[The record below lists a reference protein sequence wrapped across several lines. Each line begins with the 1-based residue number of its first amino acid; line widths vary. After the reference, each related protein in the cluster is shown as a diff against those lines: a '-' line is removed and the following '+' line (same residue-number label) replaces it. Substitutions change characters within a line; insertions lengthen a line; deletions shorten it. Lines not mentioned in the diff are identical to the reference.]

1 MRVRTFAALMV
12 ALLLASPAAAQELRG
27 SIEGV
32 VRDTSG
38 AVLPGVTVEAKTA
51 GGAVLTTVTDDTGMF
66 RFPAVSPG
74 TYAVTANL
82 QGFQARTVNDVIVGL
97 GQIKKVD
104 FALPLQGVTETVT
117 ITAESPLVDVRQSA
131 RQTNIRAEQVELLPK
146 GRDFTTL
153 VTQAPGANSEAKLG
167 GLSID
172 GASAGENRYIIDGIE
187 TTNIQSGTSG
197 KNLIAEFIGEIQV
210 KSSGYTAEFGG
221 ATGGVINV
229 LTKSGTNDF
238 HGSALF
244 NWEGDQ
250 LSGGAVPAAG
260 TTDVT
265 IATGIRSLRLNPSD
279 ATVAEYISYPEDK
292 INRIEPGFSLG
303 GPIVANRAWFY
314 GAYLPAIT
322 TTERTV
328 NASTADN
335 PVGEAN
341 ANKRTSQVQYATA
354 NVTSQM
360 SDSVRARV
368 AFNNS
373 WSRNKGLLPSLQATD
388 PAGSDYGKTSTFPN
402 WSVSGNVDWVVSP
415 RLFLGL
421 RGGYYLSDQYDTDVT
436 EVPRYNWTTT
446 NNIGLLDVPASLQ
459 RGTNF
464 SVVLSNL
471 KVEEDKQ
478 TRLYF
483 QADGTVYGNFA
494 GNHQI
499 KFGLQA
505 DRLGNAVDSGESRP
519 RVTIRWNTRLSG
531 NPASCSGVVTASG
544 ICRGTYGYYSVR
556 SQEVDPR
563 RGFITFGDVNMNV
576 VGLFVQD
583 AWAVNNKLTINA
595 GIRTERENVPYYAP
609 GADVDGII
617 LPENG
622 IEFRFADKI
631 APRLGFAY
639 DVRGDGRT
647 KVFGNWGI
655 FYDIFKL
662 ELPRGSFGGDKWL
675 EYYYTLDTF
684 DWPNL
689 VTAASCPP
697 ACPGQL
703 MRTTDFRHISVGSS
717 AIEPDLKPMKQQE
730 ASAGVEHQLND
741 RMALSV
747 RYVHKQIDRAIED
760 TQTAT
765 LDASGTEIYIIANP
779 GEGLAEPAFRAAD
792 GSVLATVPKPVR
804 DYDSVE
810 FAFEKRFAN
819 NWYLRSS
826 YLWSRLWGNYSG
838 LSQSDENGRTSPNVG
853 RLYDYPL
860 MMFMDGGEAVYGRL
874 PTDRPHQFKTQF
886 IYQFPVGTA
895 IGLNQY
901 VASGLPVSREIGV
914 YPGNNLPVQYLGRMS
929 DGRTPTFSQTD
940 LLLQHEFRIAGNR
953 GLQLSLNIL
962 NLFNQDTAIARFST
976 FHRVNGPTPLVRPDG
991 TFDPVNGSE
1000 EPFYRGQVSLAQMIA
1015 DPAQNVEQDPRF
1027 LRDSAFQ
1034 VPIQARIG
1042 VRFTF

>member
-12 ALLLASPAAAQELRG
+12 AVLLASPLAAQEIRG

-32 VRDTSG
+32 VKDTSG
-38 AVLPGVTVEAKTA
+38 AVLPGATVEAKSTT
-51 GGAVLTTVTDDTGMF
+51 GAVLSTTSDTTGTF
-66 RFPAVSPG
+66 RFPAVAPG
-74 TYAVTANL
+74 TYSVSATL
-82 QGFQARTVNDVIVGL
+82 QGFQARTVEDVIIGL

-104 FALPLQGVTETVT
+104 FSLPVQGVTEAVQV
-117 ITAESPLVDVRQSA
+117 TAESPLVDVRQSA

-153 VTQAPGANSEAKLG
+153 VTQAPGANQEAKLG

-172 GASAGENRYIIDGIE
+172 GASASENRYIIDGIE
-187 TTNIQSGTSG
+187 TTNIQTGTSG
-197 KNLIAEFIGEIQV
+197 KNLIADFVEEVQV

-229 LTKSGTNDF
+229 QTKSGTNAF

-244 NWEGDQ
+244 NFEGDS

-265 IATGIRSLRLNPSD
+265 VATGVRSLRLNPSN
-279 ATVAEYISYPEDK
+279 ATLAEYVTYPEDK
-292 INRIEPGFSLG
+292 ISRIEPGFSLG
-303 GPIVANRAWFY
+303 GPIATNRAWFY

-328 NASTADN
+328 NATTSNNPLGETNTNERTA
-335 PVGEAN
+335 
-341 ANKRTSQVQYATA
+341 QVQYATA
-354 NVTSQM
+354 NVTSQL
-360 SDSVRARV
+360 SDAVRTRV

-373 WSRNKGLLPSLQATD
+373 WARTKGLMPSLQATD
-388 PAGSDYGKTSTFPN
+388 PAGSNYEKTSTFPN
-402 WSVSGNVDWVVSP
+402 WSLSGNVDWVVSP
-415 RLFLGL
+415 RLFLGV

-436 EVPRYNWTTT
+436 EVPRYNWPTT

-471 KVEEDKQ
+471 KVVQDKQ

-483 QADGTVYGNFA
+483 QADGTVYGSFA

-505 DRLGNAVDSGESRP
+505 DRLGNVVDSGEARP

-531 NPASCSGVVTASG
+531 NPASCSGTVTAAG

-556 SQEVDPR
+556 SQLVDPS
-563 RGFITFGDVNMNV
+563 RGFITFGDVNQNV
-576 VGLFVQD
+576 LGLFIQD
-583 AWAVNNKLTINA
+583 AWSVTNKLTINA

-609 GADVDGII
+609 GEDVDGVI
-617 LPENG
+617 LPDNG
-622 IEFRFADKI
+622 VEFNFADKI
-631 APRLGFAY
+631 APRIGFAY
-639 DVRGDGRT
+639 DVKGDGRT

-662 ELPRGSFGGDKWL
+662 ELPRGSFGGDRWL

-689 VTAASCPP
+689 LASSACPP
-697 ACPGQL
+697 ACPGTL

-765 LDASGTEIYIIANP
+765 LDADGNEIYIIANP
-779 GEGLAEPAFRAAD
+779 GEGLAEPAFRDHD
-792 GSVLATVPKPVR
+792 GNVLATVPKPVR

-810 FAFEKRFAN
+810 FAFEKRFSD

-853 RLYDYPL
+853 RLYDYPM
-860 MMFMDGGEAVYGRL
+860 MMFQDGGQPVYGLL

-886 IYQFPVGTA
+886 IYQAPFGTSL
-895 IGLNQY
+895 GLNQY

-940 LLLQHEFRIAGNR
+940 LLVQHDFRVGGER
-953 GLQLSLNIL
+953 RLQLSLNVL

-976 FHRVNGPTPLVRPDG
+976 YHRVNGVTPLGPDG
-991 TFDPVNGSE
+991 TE
-1000 EPFYRGQVSLAQMIA
+1000 EAFYRGQLNLADLIVSQG
-1015 DPAQNVEQDPRF
+1015 VERDPRF
-1027 LRDSAFQ
+1027 LQDSAFQ
-1034 VPIQARIG
+1034 LPIQARFGIK
-1042 VRFTF
+1042 FLF